1 MFIEIGK
8 EISHEEASNV
18 ANKELDGNEDKEQVL
33 KKIEEARKRKIEKA
47 KSMIQ

>member
-8 EISHEEASNV
+8 EISHEEALKV
-18 ANKELDGNEDKEQVL
+18 ANKELDEDRDKEQVL